1 MEKNGGASN
10 GHQAGRRTMI
20 KKCFVQCMV
29 VAWTM
34 SAAPAFAA
42 LPPAYQRAAE
52 LAAAIDAA
60 TKVLDGVPVVGVEY
74 ILEDVYR
81 AYSDDC
87 VVTVV
92 INTIANESEQPM
104 VGPRHF
110 EAVADEPV
118 CGTDQ

>member
-1 MEKNGGASN
+1 
-10 GHQAGRRTMI
+10 MI
-20 KKCFVQCMV
+20 KKCFVQCIV
-29 VAWTM
+29 VACTM

-52 LAAAIDAA
+52 LAASIDAA
-60 TKVLDGVPVVGVEY
+60 IKVLDGVPVVSVEY

-81 AYSDDC
+81 VYSDDC

-92 INTIANESEQPM
+92 INTIANEDDQSM
-104 VGPRHF
+104 VGPRQF

-118 CGTDQ
+118 CGPDQ